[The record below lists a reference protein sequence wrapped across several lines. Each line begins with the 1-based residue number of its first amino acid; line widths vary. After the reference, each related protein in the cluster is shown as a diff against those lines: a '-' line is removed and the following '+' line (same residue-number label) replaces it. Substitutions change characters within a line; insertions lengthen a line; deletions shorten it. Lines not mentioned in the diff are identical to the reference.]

1 MNYHKFQKFSHVIS
15 VLFNVLFWIIVI
27 SGIISA
33 IGFIY
38 IVVNYDNLP
47 NMVEELKYITPDEV
61 SEFLKYSKG
70 YFIMCLVEFF
80 VATGLEAWLYKTIS
94 KTAKGFENSD
104 CVFTLENYKNIKKLT
119 KVFYCL
125 ALGSVAVVVLAGAT
139 LNETEA
145 LDFVLDETSL
155 CLGLVFTFICFL
167 FKQTARPVIRTIEIT
182 SPQTHEKSEQI
193 PENFNHDKFSNEST
207 EENKHKNKDKTETN
221 NIRAKKENDE

>member
-1 MNYHKFQKFSHVIS
+1 
-15 VLFNVLFWIIVI
+15 
-27 SGIISA
+27 
-33 IGFIY
+33 
-38 IVVNYDNLP
+38 
-47 NMVEELKYITPDEV
+47 
-61 SEFLKYSKG
+61 
-70 YFIMCLVEFF
+70 MCLVEFF

-167 FKQTARPVIRTIEIT
+167 FKQTARPVVRTIEIKEPVQN
-182 SPQTHEKSEQI
+182 SENVNNQQQNIQESEKNNKPKQVKAKEQTNTTKKEKNQ
-193 PENFNHDKFSNEST
+193 
-207 EENKHKNKDKTETN
+207 ENKVENKTKRKSTTKKTDSKNE
-221 NIRAKKENDE
+221 